1 MQNSNAAVEDFDL
14 RVFVS
19 LISLPE
25 GSFFEASTWL
35 NGRTF
40 KGLAR
45 SRTTAIALLFQEISK
60 HHLSMSE
67 TKRNEAQRI

>member
-1 MQNSNAAVEDFDL
+1 MQGNGAAVEDFDVK
-14 RVFVS
+14 VFVS

-25 GSFFEASTWL
+25 GRFFEASAWL